1 MAKELSVRG
10 GGALK
15 KAAKKTALKKPANKS
30 ALKKAAGKKAAKKAA
45 GKKAAGKKAAGKKA
59 AKKVAMKMAGAPDV
73 RAFHHLQRASAV
85 ISLLEGES
93 GGDLRML
100 LEVGVARYRDE
111 DEGAAGMLRAAEHLA
126 MAGLYAARAM
136 HRLDVREPTVDEVER
151 LIDRVGRKVDV
162 LEGLEEAIGFEG
174 RLPLMAG
181 ELLGRAEAAVDQD
194 LHLAW
199 ELAMAA
205 DGLCEGLEE

>member
-1 MAKELSVRG
+1 MAKALAVRG

-15 KAAKKTALKKPANKS
+15 KAAKKS
-30 ALKKAAGKKAAKKAA
+30 ALKKAAGKKAAKKAP
-45 GKKAAGKKAAGKKA
+45 GKKAPGKKAPGKKA
-59 AKKVAMKMAGAPDV
+59 AKKVAMKHVGGADA

-100 LEVGVARYRDE
+100 LEIGVARYRDE
-111 DEGAAGMLRAAEHLA
+111 EQGAAGLLRAAEHLS

-136 HRLDVREPTVDEVER
+136 HRLDVTEPSVNDVEK
-151 LIDRVGRKVDV
+151 LIDRVGLKVD
-162 LEGLEEAIGFEG
+162 GLEELDEAVGFEA

-205 DGLCEGLEE
+205 DGLCEALSA

>member
-15 KAAKKTALKKPANKS
+15 KAAKKTALKKSAKKS
-30 ALKKAAGKKAAKKAA
+30 ALKKAPGKKAAKKVP
-45 GKKAAGKKAAGKKA
+45 GKKAAGKKA
-59 AKKVAMKMAGAPDV
+59 AKKVAMKLVGRDA

-111 DEGAAGMLRAAEHLA
+111 EDGAAGLLRAAEHLA

-136 HRLDVREPTVDEVER
+136 HRLDVREPAAGEVER
-151 LIDRVGRKVDV
+151 LIDRVAVKVDE
-162 LEGLEEAIGFEG
+162 LDESEEAVGFEA

-181 ELLGRAEAAVDQD
+181 ELLGRAEAAADQD

-205 DGLCEGLEE
+205 DGICEGLEG

>member
-15 KAAKKTALKKPANKS
+15 KAAKKTALKKSAKKS
-30 ALKKAAGKKAAKKAA
+30 ALKKAPGKKAAKKVP
-45 GKKAAGKKAAGKKA
+45 GKKSAGKKA
-59 AKKVAMKMAGAPDV
+59 AKKVAMKLVGSDA

-111 DEGAAGMLRAAEHLA
+111 EDGAAGLLRAAEHLA

-136 HRLDVREPTVDEVER
+136 HRLDVREPAAGEVER
-151 LIDRVGRKVDV
+151 LIDRVAVKVDE
-162 LEGLEEAIGFEG
+162 LDESEEAVGFEA

-181 ELLGRAEAAVDQD
+181 ELLGRAEAAADQD

-205 DGLCEGLEE
+205 DGICEGLEG

>member
-15 KAAKKTALKKPANKS
+15 KAAKKTALKKSAKKS
-30 ALKKAAGKKAAKKAA
+30 ALKKAPGKKAAKKVP
-45 GKKAAGKKAAGKKA
+45 GKKAAGKKA
-59 AKKVAMKMAGAPDV
+59 AKKVAMKLVGSDA

-111 DEGAAGMLRAAEHLA
+111 EDGAAGLLRAAEHLA

-136 HRLDVREPTVDEVER
+136 HRLDVREPAAGEVER
-151 LIDRVGRKVDV
+151 LIDRVAVKVDE
-162 LEGLEEAIGFEG
+162 LDESEEAVGFEA

-181 ELLGRAEAAVDQD
+181 ELLGRAEAAADQD

-205 DGLCEGLEE
+205 DGICEGLEG